1 MSGFLLL
8 LVKVNLA
15 MGAAIVL
22 VSLIRRPLRAQFG
35 APIAYA
41 IWLLVPIASV
51 ASLLPPREVP
61 VPAHVASVQAA
72 AAPLPVTGY
81 VLHSA
86 LSAIEQLARQ
96 SVLSR
101 PRP

>member
-15 MGAAIVL
+15 IGVAIIL

-41 IWLLVPIASV
+41 IWLLVPIAAV
-51 ASLLPPREVP
+51 ASLLPRALIYQKYWFGWGPDKR
-61 VPAHVASVQAA
+61 
-72 AAPLPVTGY
+72 
-81 VLHSA
+81 HS
-86 LSAIEQLARQ
+86 
-96 SVLSR
+96 
-101 PRP
+101 P